1 MFIWSNRN
9 IRLFLLD
16 LETIPYNSLTQA
28 DQSFKCSVQIT
39 LILSPHN
46 LNSDLPSSIQS
57 RPISASRKRI
67 NLLFINISSGT
78 KRCLASHQGNC
89 DSCLTDY

>member
-39 LILSPHN
+39 LILFPHN